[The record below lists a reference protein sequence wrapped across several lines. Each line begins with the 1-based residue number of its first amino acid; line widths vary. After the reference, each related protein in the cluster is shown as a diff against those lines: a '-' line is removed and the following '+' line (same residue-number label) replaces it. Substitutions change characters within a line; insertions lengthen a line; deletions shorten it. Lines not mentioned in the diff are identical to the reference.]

1 MTQAS
6 VMPACRYRAFISY
19 SHQDKAWADWLHR
32 ALETYRVPAHLVGR
46 HTAAGVIP
54 SRLNP
59 IFRDREDF
67 ASATDLDRQVNAA
80 LAQSANLI
88 VICSPHAAAS
98 RWVNEEVLA
107 WKRMGRGERI
117 FCLIVGGEPNAT
129 NLPGQAAEECFVPAL
144 RFHVDADGTLTDTPT
159 EPIAADA
166 RPGMDGKAD
175 AKLKLIAGLLGIGF
189 DALKQR
195 EQQRRVRRLTAI
207 AALAVAVML
216 MTTALAIS
224 AVIARRD
231 AVVAQQA
238 AERRQ
243 KQAESLVGFMLGDL
257 NDKLA
262 QVSRLDIM
270 QSVDDKAMAYFQSLP
285 INDLTDTV
293 LGQRAK
299 ALEKI
304 GSVRLDQGHLPA
316 ALEAFRA
323 SARISAE
330 LARVAPADIA
340 AQTAYARTLSFIGM
354 TCWIR
359 NDLDCAQQNF
369 AASRQILLQAQA
381 RSSNNLSLK
390 FELQNVA
397 NNIGHVLEARGQP
410 DAAAAAYLDM
420 LGSARELVA
429 ADPTNRIWASALGD
443 AHNNLGKMALLHGD
457 LALAIAEYRADDAI
471 QTRLSAADPGN
482 NEQRENMLRVR
493 AILGRTLALADD
505 IDLGMR
511 YLQQAVDM
519 ATQLTRID
527 PTQTSSQYRL
537 ALYLSQ
543 LSRLKRLRGDLP
555 AAQALTT
562 RSARIVAGLIKQD
575 PSNADWR
582 QLDAQLR
589 LEQAAALLASGQTDA
604 ARAQAQRALGTLVP
618 RVAGQ
623 PDDQSLLLD
632 TAVAKLL
639 LADAGSDAPSAQ
651 RLRNEA
657 LQVTQSAK
665 SHDSDP
671 RLLALQV
678 EALLGLQRSA
688 DAKPVI
694 ERLWGLGY
702 RDPALLTAL
711 QRRHVDYPVN
721 VAFARRIA
729 TSAPLDLTGSSTL
742 QDPALAVD
750 DRR

>member
-1 MTQAS
+1 
-6 VMPACRYRAFISY
+6 MPGSTADGGFAYRAFISY

-54 SRLNP
+54 ARLNP

-117 FCLIVGGEPNAT
+117 FCLIVGGEPNAAH
-129 NLPGQAAEECFVPAL
+129 LPGRAAEECFVPAL
-144 RFHVDADGTLTDTPT
+144 RFHVDADGRLTATPT

-166 RPGMDGKAD
+166 RRGMDGKAD
-175 AKLKLIAGLLGIGF
+175 AKLKLIAGLLGVGF

-207 AALAVAVML
+207 ATLAVAVML
-216 MTTALAIS
+216 VTTALAIS

-304 GSVRLDQGHLPA
+304 GSVRLDQGHLPQ
-316 ALEAFRA
+316 ALDAFRA

-340 AQTAYARTLSFIGM
+340 AQAAYARTLSFIGM
-354 TCWIR
+354 TSWMQ
-359 NDLDCAQQNF
+359 NDLDAAQRNF
-369 AASRQILLQAQA
+369 EASRNILLQAQA
-381 RSSNNLSLK
+381 RAGDDLALK

-429 ADPTNRIWASALGD
+429 ADPANRKWASALGD

-471 QTRLSAADPGN
+471 ETRLSAKEPGN
-482 NEQRENMLRVR
+482 NEQRANMLRVR
-493 AILGRTLALADD
+493 AILGRTLALAGDV
-505 IDLGMR
+505 DLGAR

-519 ATQLTRID
+519 AAQLARID
-527 PTQTSSQYRL
+527 PAQTSVQYRL

-555 AAQALTT
+555 AAQALTK
-562 RSARIVAGLIKQD
+562 RSARILAGLIKQD

-582 QLDAQLR
+582 QLDAEVR
-589 LEQAAALLASGQTDA
+589 LEQAAAALASGQADA
-604 ARAQAQRALGTLVP
+604 ARVQAQHALATLEP
-618 RVAGQ
+618 RFAGQ

-639 LADAGSDAPSAQ
+639 LADASSDASSAR

-657 LQVTQSAK
+657 LQATQSAK
-665 SHDSDP
+665 LHDRDP

-678 EALLGLQRSA
+678 EALLGLQRRA
-688 DAKPVI
+688 DAQPVVD
-694 ERLWGLGY
+694 RLWGVGY
-702 RDPALLTAL
+702 RDPALLAIL
-711 QRRHVDYPVN
+711 QRGHIDYPVN
-721 VAFARRIA
+721 AAFARQIA
-729 TSAPLDLTGSSTL
+729 TNTPLDAKSSPPP
-742 QDPALAVD
+742 QDAALAVG

>member
-1 MTQAS
+1 
-6 VMPACRYRAFISY
+6 MPGSTADRGFAYRAFISY

-32 ALETYRVPAHLVGR
+32 ALETWRVPAHLVGR

-59 IFRDREDF
+59 VFRDREDF

-88 VICSPHAAAS
+88 VICSPHAATS

-129 NLPGQAAEECFVPAL
+129 NLRGRAAEECFAPAL

-166 RPGMDGKAD
+166 RPGMDGKPD
-175 AKLKLIAGLLGIGF
+175 AKLKLIAGLLGVGF

-216 MTTALAIS
+216 VTTALAIS

-243 KQAESLVGFMLGDL
+243 RQAESLVGFMLGDL

-304 GSVRLDQGHLPA
+304 GSVRLDQGHLPE

-330 LARVAPADIA
+330 LARVAPADMA
-340 AQTAYARTLSFIGM
+340 AQAAYARTLSFIGM
-354 TCWIR
+354 TCWIQ
-359 NDLDCAQQNF
+359 NDLDAAQRNF

-381 RSSNNLSLK
+381 HSSNDVSLQ

-429 ADPTNRIWASALGD
+429 VDPTNHEWVSALGD

-471 QTRLSAADPGN
+471 QTRLSAADPRN
-482 NEQRENMLRVR
+482 NEQRENALRAR
-493 AILGRTLALADD
+493 AILGRTLALAGDA
-505 IDLGMR
+505 DLGVR

-519 ATQLTRID
+519 AALLTRID
-527 PTQTSSQYRL
+527 PTQTSSQYKL

-543 LSRLKRLRGDLP
+543 LSRLKRLQGELP

-562 RSARIVAGLIKQD
+562 HSARILAGLIKRD
-575 PSNADWR
+575 PSNADWQ
-582 QLDAQLR
+582 QLDAQVR
-589 LEQAAALLASGQTDA
+589 LEQAAASLASGQADA
-604 ARAQAQRALGTLVP
+604 ARTQAQHALDMLQP
-618 RVAGQ
+618 RFAAQ
-623 PDDQSLLLD
+623 PDEQSLLLD
-632 TAVAKLL
+632 MAAAKLL
-639 LADAGSDAPSAQ
+639 LADASSDAPSAR

-657 LQVTQSAK
+657 LQATQAAR

-678 EALLGLQRSA
+678 EALLESQRGA
-688 DAKPVI
+688 EAKPVI
-694 ERLWGLGY
+694 ERLWGVGY
-702 RDPALLTAL
+702 RDPALLAVR
-711 QRRHVDYPVN
+711 QRRHVAYPVN
-721 VAFARRIA
+721 AAFARQIA
-729 TSAPLDLTGSSTL
+729 TSTPLDVASPRAP
-742 QDPALAVD
+742 QAAVLAAGEQ
-750 DRR
+750 R